1 MSLTII
7 LNNFQSHFLIFPIYE
22 LSITSLCFRAQCAPP
37 PLDFLGHPFLIR
49 MLPLVT
55 CIQCAEQIVYHP
67 LCTREPELL
76 FQ

>member
-1 MSLTII
+1 MT
-7 LNNFQSHFLIFPIYE
+7 
-22 LSITSLCFRAQCAPP
+22 PP
-37 PLDFLGHPFLIR
+37 PFDLLGHPFLIR